1 MLRDVL
7 NAAGFQL
14 RIGVELGEVLI
25 IHNEITN
32 VPDLE
37 GTAVSMAARME
48 AAADPGQVLVSQRL
62 RHYAER
68 SELFRFTPRS
78 VPLKKGI
85 GTLVPGELVEC
96 FAVEKNT

>member
-1 MLRDVL
+1 VL
-7 NAAGFQL
+7 
-14 RIGVELGEVLI
+14 V

-48 AAADPGQVLVSQRL
+48 AAADPGEVLVSQRL
-62 RHYAER
+62 HHYVER
-68 SELFRFTPRS
+68 SELFRFTARS

-85 GTLVPGELVEC
+85 GTLEPGELVEC
-96 FAVEKNT
+96 FAVEKLR